1 MIIGLVSDT
10 HGFFDETLETH
21 FRSCAEIW
29 HAGDI
34 GEREIITRL
43 QRIAPVYAVYG
54 NIDDRVAQ
62 ADFPEDAW
70 LEREGVSF
78 LVTHIAGKPPR
89 YTTRVKTLIKARKP
103 QALIC
108 GHSHICQVKKDE
120 ENGLLFINPGAAGV
134 QGFHHMRTALRME
147 VLNGRIGKLEVIELG
162 VRGRLQPRT
171 AG

>member
-34 GEREIITRL
+34 GEREVITRL

-54 NIDDRVAQ
+54 NIDDREAQ
-62 ADFPEDAW
+62 ADYPEDAW
-70 LEREGVSF
+70 LEREGVRF

-89 YTTRVKTLIKARKP
+89 YTARVKGLIKARSP

-134 QGFHHMRTALRME
+134 QGFHHMRTAIRME
-147 VLNGRIGKLEVIELG
+147 VLSGRISKLEVIELG
-162 VRGRLQPRT
+162 VRGRSEPRT